1 MSSKCLVFCIG
12 SVGDTVVSVPAFRML
27 RRHLPNCE
35 LHVLQVALKKEQ
47 PLPFE
52 MLRAAGTAEGFLTY
66 RPFRGRGALSAFFEL
81 KRAIRQ
87 GGYKAVAYVAPAE
100 RTPKQV
106 VRDALFFKWV
116 GLTTQFG
123 FRMVP
128 PEDIARPDKTSKHE
142 ALMRCERFIKDG
154 LTMDPSD
161 FALPLLGVLPEAKA
175 VVDGWLAEHRR
186 GEKPLWAVAL
196 DTNQPAKA
204 WPKERFAEVLT
215 ATKAR
220 HDIEFVY
227 VGGPQ
232 DREDGAAMAERV
244 GGLNACGAF
253 TIPQTVALLDQ
264 TVGYF
269 GLDTGPTHLAA
280 AVGKRCVVISSDH
293 NFLGQWEPLGDNHEN
308 IRHRVPCGGCQSPVC
323 LVEGHPCM
331 MNIESADVIQRLSR
345 VMGEELERAQSA

>member
-1 MSSKCLVFCIG
+1 MSEKCLVFCIG

-27 RRHLPNCE
+27 RRHFPNYE

-47 PLPFE
+47 PLPYE
-52 MLRAAGTAEGFLTY
+52 MLRAAGTAEGYLTY

-81 KRAIRQ
+81 RRAIKR
-87 GGYKAVAYVAPAE
+87 GGYKSVAYVAPGE
-100 RTPKQV
+100 RTAKQV

-116 GLTTQFG
+116 GLTRQFG
-123 FRMVP
+123 FYVVP

-142 ALMRCERFIKDG
+142 ALMRCERFVKDG

-161 FALPLLGVLPEAKA
+161 FALPLLGVLPEAQA
-175 VVDGWLAEHRR
+175 VVDNWLSENRT
-186 GEKPLWAVAL
+186 GDQPLWAVAL
-196 DTNQPAKA
+196 GTNQPAKA
-204 WPKERFAEVLT
+204 WPTERFVEVLT
-215 ATKAR
+215 AMKAR
-220 HDIEFVY
+220 HDLEYVY

-232 DREDGAAMAERV
+232 DREVGQAMVSCV

-253 TIPQTVALLDQ
+253 TIPETVALLNQ
-264 TVGYF
+264 TIGYF

-308 IRHRVPCGGCQSPVC
+308 IRHRVPCGGCRSPVC
-323 LVEGHPCM
+323 RVEEHPCM
-331 MNIESADVIQRLSR
+331 MTIQPAEVIQRLSR
-345 VMGEELERAQSA
+345 VMEEELARAQSA